1 MKKSIIDFIRWDGE
15 IGVLAYRHA
24 KQNISKYAKLQVNEA
39 QEAVVIAEFN
49 LQMQQNSD

>member
-24 KQNISKYAKLQVNEA
+24 KQNIGSSANPCVM
-39 QEAVVIAEFN
+39 IC
-49 LQMQQNSD
+49 D